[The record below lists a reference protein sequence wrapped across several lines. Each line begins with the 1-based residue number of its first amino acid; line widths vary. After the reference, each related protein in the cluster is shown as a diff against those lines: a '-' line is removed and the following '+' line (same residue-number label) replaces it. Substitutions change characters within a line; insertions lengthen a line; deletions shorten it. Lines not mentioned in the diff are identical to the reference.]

1 MGKVIVIGL
10 GFGTFLILTV
20 LAFVVIGML
29 NPDLFNALLDKLSQ
43 IARAVQP

>member
-20 LAFVVIGML
+20 LCFIAIGMV
-29 NPDLFNALLDKLSQ
+29 NPDLFKELLEKLSQ
-43 IARAVQP
+43 IAKAVQP

>member
-20 LAFVVIGML
+20 LVFIAIGML
-29 NPDLFNALLDKLSQ
+29 NPDLFNQLLDKLSQ
-43 IARAVQP
+43 IAKAVHP